1 MKNATANIGKK
12 AIRLFVLEEPQV
24 GRRRVV
30 IQCVPNSFTPLKH
43 KGQPDGKLKSCFLS
57 FDIYSEFLLQLPSSR
72 NAKSIIG
79 FGEASNLLNGRRL
92 LTVFELEESRRRDDS
107 LSSLKGDPRLCLC
120 GISSRGRFIVSS
132 ISPAPLWSFP
142 VTPFVYFGLLSLSES
157 PCFSWFL
164 LFFLIVFVDGNAS
177 PLNGR
182 PSPAAVSS
190 FIPSPQLAPLPP
202 C

>member
-107 LSSLKGDPRLCLC
+107 CLVLKKTRACVCVVSRHVVVSLSLLFPPLLC
-120 GISSRGRFIVSS
+120 GRFLSHHSFTSVFFH
-132 ISPAPLWSFP
+132 SP
-142 VTPFVYFGLLSLSES
+142 SLPASLGS
-157 PCFSWFL
+157 CFS
-164 LFFLIVFVDGNAS
+164 S
-177 PLNGR
+177 
-182 PSPAAVSS
+182 
-190 FIPSPQLAPLPP
+190 
-202 C
+202 